1 MNKNILFMAA
11 SAIALVATP
20 VLATTGGEGGNNN
33 CNGVGNANSP
43 CTPSPTP
50 TPTPTPTP
58 GSNGNGGN
66 GGVGNGGNGVG
77 GDSSA
82 TSNSRANVKLAVDT
96 NVNNTN
102 KVRTGD
108 VTTAV
113 RTGDVQNNTSVATG
127 NQSAS
132 SDQAQSQSTSN
143 SNNSDVVVQGDEAQ
157 ARNPVATAYA
167 APLTAGFDTCMGS
180 STAGAQGIG
189 FGISLGSTWTDKN
202 CVRLKNSRELAS
214 MGLRKASIQLL
225 CQNKDIEEAMAAAG
239 TPCTGIKEEE

>member
-1 MNKNILFMAA
+1 MNKNFLFVAA
-11 SAIALVATP
+11 SAVALIATP
-20 VLATTGGEGGNNN
+20 VFASPGGEGGNTN
-33 CNGVGNANSP
+33 CNGVGNVNSP
-43 CTPSPTP
+43 CIPTPSPTP
-50 TPTPTPTP
+50 TPND
-58 GSNGNGGN
+58 NGISSGIGL
-66 GGVGNGGNGVG
+66 GVGVGIG

-82 TSNSRANVKLAVDT
+82 TANSRANVKLNVDT
-96 NVNNTN
+96 NVYNTN
-102 KVRTGD
+102 EATNSVKTGD

-143 SNNSDVVVQGDEAQ
+143 SNNSAVVVQGDQAQ

-239 TPCTGIKEEE
+239 TPCSGIKQE